1 MTRPKP
7 PEKRDLRHYRNNVAR
22 AYARGQQYVLLPLS
36 IAAEILAGYDAAQE
50 LREQQGQPTKISA
63 RPVKQETSQHDR
75 SNHSNG

>member
-36 IAAEILAGYDAAQE
+36 VAAEILAGYDAAQE
-50 LREQQGQPTKISA
+50 LRDQQGQPTRISA
-63 RPVKQETSQHDR
+63 LPVTQETEQHDQ
-75 SNHSNG
+75 HFNGN